1 VSEQLIDLLKLGLLA
16 FLYLFFLRVIWAVWT
31 ELRTPAVEP
40 RLVSV
45 GADTKPAKPKR
56 SKATAKRQPAL
67 LQSLQ
72 ITEPQDAAG
81 AEYALGPEMTIGR
94 APGCAIVI
102 DDTYVSQVHA
112 RVFAD
117 SEGYKLEDLGST
129 NGTYCN
135 GAPVGAAQL
144 LRRGDR
150 IQIGGVVMEAS

>member
-1 VSEQLIDLLKLGLLA
+1 MSEQLIDLLKLGLLA
-16 FLYLFFLRVIWAVWT
+16 FLYLFFIRVIWAVWT

-40 RLVSV
+40 RLAAVATDARGS
-45 GADTKPAKPKR
+45 KPKR
-56 SKATAKRQPAL
+56 AKASKRQPAPVQL
-67 LQSLQ
+67 LRL
-72 ITEPQDAAG
+72 TEPAAQAG
-81 AEYALGPEMTIGR
+81 VEYRLASEMTLGR

-112 RVFAD
+112 RIFAD
-117 SEGYKLEDLGST
+117 AEGFKLEDLGST

-135 GAPVGAAQL
+135 GVPVGGAQP